1 MEVEEGGLLLD
12 GDKVKLALKKKNA
25 MLEPFSLCLVVI
37 PSRLHHDLEGVRE
50 GFKNPSN
57 GKIPLRG
64 GGGYPPF
71 PLTFWPAVVR

>member
-37 PSRLHHDLEGVRE
+37 PHDCIMICKEL
-50 GFKNPSN
+50 
-57 GKIPLRG
+57 GKGSKTPVTEKFR
-64 GGGYPPF
+64 
-71 PLTFWPAVVR
+71 